1 MSLPILTPQLSDAAA
16 ARDLL
21 LCARSRSRPTLFLCG
36 NSHMTE
42 PFVVDD
48 VVWGFSRETLRHHV
62 QSTSLMERLRTSID
76 LVFINASSCVKN
88 NNNNMG
94 HIVDRD
100 IGIDL
105 RRLSLWESVLT
116 HFVFLINTDLSGNL
130 QVMKNRIT
138 YHLPLF
144 NKGGKTY
151 ILEIFIHEDTEIP
164 CCDCGNGSSNDST
177 GSVRWDLVCSITQ
190 RHSVQS
196 CEARQCKQSKQPL
209 SSVLYAGSWTDDVLV
224 DACVVLEDERNPLV
238 AFIALAHVFLAA
250 GVPKGMACGNL

>member
-1 MSLPILTPQLSDAAA
+1 
-16 ARDLL
+16 
-21 LCARSRSRPTLFLCG
+21 
-36 NSHMTE
+36 MTE

-48 VVWGFSRETLRHHV
+48 VVWGFSLETLRHHV
-62 QSTSLMERLRTSID
+62 QSTSLMERLRSSID
-76 LVFINASSCVKN
+76 LVFINASSRVKDN
-88 NNNNMG
+88 TMG

-105 RRLSLWESVLT
+105 RRLSSWESVLT

-130 QVMKNRIT
+130 QVMNNRIT

-151 ILEIFIHEDTEIP
+151 ILEIFIHEDIEIS
-164 CCDCGNGSSNDST
+164 CCDCGNGSSNDSI

-190 RHSVQS
+190 QHNVQS
-196 CEARQCKQSKQPL
+196 CEAKQSKQSKQPL
-209 SSVLYAGSWTDDVLV
+209 SSVLYAGSWADDTLV
-224 DACVVLEDERNPLV
+224 DACVVLEDERSPLV
-238 AFIALAHVFLAA
+238 AFVALAHVFLAA